1 MKKVSLSYGSKV
13 GMILVGLCFFLVFS
27 LIYAQ
32 TTTKE
37 DTTKAPVSAK
47 PKYIGSLV
55 CKPCHNFE
63 KKGKQYDIWAGS
75 KHSTAYK
82 TLANEQSK
90 KIAAE
95 KKIDDPLKS
104 EKCLKCHAV
113 GYVAKAEEKGLK
125 YDINEGVSCEGCH
138 GAGGKYMPNNVMKDP
153 KLSKDAGLIMPTEKE
168 CKVCHNPESP
178 TYKAFKFAEAWKIIA
193 HSAPKVK

>member
-1 MKKVSLSYGSKV
+1 MKKISLLIFVSLF
-13 GMILVGLCFFLVFS
+13 FFLLFS
-27 LIYAQ
+27 LAYAQ

-47 PKYIGSLV
+47 PKYVGSLV

-63 KKGKQYDIWAGS
+63 KTTGKQYDKWAGS
-75 KHSTAYK
+75 KHATAYK
-82 TLANEQSK
+82 TLSNEQSK

-104 EKCLKCHAV
+104 EKCLKCHLT
-113 GYVAKAEEKGLK
+113 GYAAKAEEKGLK

-178 TYKAFKFAEAWKIIA
+178 TYKEFKFAEAWKLVA

>member
-1 MKKVSLSYGSKV
+1 MKKVSLIVLIS
-13 GMILVGLCFFLVFS
+13 LFFFLAFY
-27 LIYAQ
+27 LTYAQ
-32 TTTKE
+32 EAPKAPKAPAI
-37 DTTKAPVSAK
+37 TKA
-47 PKYIGSLV
+47 KYVGSLV

-104 EKCLKCHAV
+104 EKCLKCHTV
-113 GYVAKAEEKGLK
+113 GYMAKAEEKGLK

-138 GAGGKYMPNNVMKDP
+138 GAGGKYMPANIMKDP
-153 KLSKDAGLIMPTEKE
+153 KLSKEAGLIMPTEKE

-178 TYKAFKFAEAWKIIA
+178 TYKEFKFADAWKIIA